1 MSFDEDTEAF
11 NRAFGLPAEGEPLVS
26 EDQKKEML
34 IDDESA
40 FQRAVEAD
48 AVDVDNS
55 DVETEGDSLW
65 NRFFSE
71 PYERG
76 IQRQAETFGRIGST
90 IEAGSMEGIQAALN
104 DPAVLQE
111 QYRTGTNVPS
121 VLLQTVT
128 TPLRVAFDSA
138 SEMILFGAE
147 KAIGWLPEG
156 LKEGAK
162 EQFAALMETEGGQ
175 MAMAAA
181 GEGVEAWKEFEQNF
195 PNEAA
200 NLVAIMD
207 LGFTRGTGTLV
218 KQPVVPMKIEKV
230 GMRNEAKP
238 LAGGDA
244 DVYNILFGG
253 KKKTKEQVEL
263 TDDPAGIRG
272 VQEQI
277 ATPEQVAM
285 IDVAK
290 SAGVSGSNTVQKN
303 FNNLQRHYDEL
314 ETKLMAMLKKHE
326 KKISPPEVR
335 DNMYANVKAQFDA
348 MIQSNPKLMANKEA
362 RGQVSKLYQEFVSIL
377 DEQGATLQGLRVAR
391 SMFDDR
397 VRRMGMDV
405 AGDRLTTSN
414 LAAMAVRKGVNT
426 TIYQVA
432 PEAEDLF
439 SRMSNL
445 IPVLNSVNEKA
456 ATEGATAF
464 GRFVAQLGLEG
475 FSGSSAQSKVINAGY
490 VLAALPVVVP
500 YNILKKRVWQAP
512 GPAKVR
518 AKVAYVKRDVFSE
531 IDKAIKATKDPVK
544 KSMLIRDSKE
554 VYSYLNAVFK
564 QIESEVSQ
572 EEPNQ

>member
-1 MSFDEDTEAF
+1 MSFDEDMEAF
-11 NRAFGLPAEGEPLVS
+11 NRAFGLPAEGEPMVS
-26 EDQKKEML
+26 EAQKKEML
-34 IDDESA
+34 VDDESA

-55 DVETEGDSLW
+55 EVETPEDSLW
-65 NRFFSE
+65 NRFFAE

-90 IEAGSMEGIQAALN
+90 AEAGSLAGIQAALN
-104 DPAVLQE
+104 DPEVLKE

-162 EQFAALMETEGGQ
+162 EQFAELMQTEGGQ

-181 GEGVEAWKEFEQNF
+181 GEGIEAWKEFEQNF

-207 LGFTRGTGTLV
+207 LGFTRGSGTLV

-244 DVYNILFGG
+244 DVYNILFGQ

-263 TDDPAGIRG
+263 TNDPAGIRG

-314 ETKLMAMLKKHE
+314 ETKLMGMLKKHE

-348 MIQSNPKLMANKEA
+348 MVQSNPKLMANKGA
-362 RGQVSKLYQEFVSIL
+362 RQQVSKLYQEFVSIL

-405 AGDRLTTSN
+405 TGDRLTTSN

-475 FSGSSAQSKVINAGY
+475 FTGSSAQSKVINAGY

-500 YNILKKRVWQAP
+500 YNLLKKRVWKAP

-554 VYSYLNAVFK
+554 VYAYLNAVFK

-572 EEPNQ
+572 EETQ

>member
-1 MSFDEDTEAF
+1 MSFDEDMEAF
-11 NRAFGLPAEGEPLVS
+11 NRAFGLPAEGEPMVS
-26 EDQKKEML
+26 EAQKKEML
-34 IDDESA
+34 VDDNSA
-40 FQRAVEAD
+40 FIRAVESD

-55 DVETEGDSLW
+55 DVETEEDSLW

-76 IQRQAETFGRIGST
+76 IQRQAETFGRMGST
-90 IEAGSMEGIQAALN
+90 MEAGSMSGIQAALN

-111 QYRTGTNVPS
+111 QYRTSTNVPS

-128 TPLRVAFDSA
+128 TPLRIAFDSA
-138 SEMILFGAE
+138 SEMILYGAG
-147 KAIGWLPEG
+147 KAVGWLPEG
-156 LKEGAK
+156 LREGAK
-162 EQFAALMETEGGQ
+162 ENFAALMKTEGGQ

-181 GEGVEAWKEFEQNF
+181 GEGMEAWKEFEQNF

-200 NLVAIMD
+200 NLVAVMD
-207 LGFTRGTGTLV
+207 LGFTKGSGTLV
-218 KQPVVPMKIEKV
+218 KTPVVPMKIEKV

-244 DVYNILFGG
+244 DVYNIIYGQ

-263 TDDPAGIRG
+263 TEDPKGIRG
-272 VQEQI
+272 AQEQI

-290 SAGVSGSNTVQKN
+290 SAGVSGSKTLQAN
-303 FNNLQRHYDEL
+303 FNALQKHYDEL
-314 ETKLMAMLKKHE
+314 ESNLMSMLKKKE
-326 KKISPPEVR
+326 KKVSPPEVR

-348 MIQSNPKLMANKEA
+348 MVQSNPKLMASKEA
-362 RGQVSKLYQEFVSIL
+362 RQQVSKLYNEFVTIL

-405 AGDRLTTSN
+405 TGDRLTTSN
-414 LAAMAVRKGVNT
+414 LSAMAVRKGVNQ
-426 TIYQVA
+426 TIYEVV

-456 ATEGATAF
+456 ATEGATRWA
-464 GRFVAQLGLEG
+464 RFVSSLGLES
-475 FSGSSAQSKVINAGY
+475 FAGSSAQSKVLNAGY
-490 VLAALPVVVP
+490 VLGAAVVLTP
-500 YNILKKRVWQAP
+500 YNIFKKRVWQAP
-512 GPAKVR
+512 GPANVR
-518 AKVAYVKRDVFSE
+518 AKVAYVKRDVFGE

-554 VYSYLNAVFK
+554 VYAYLNAVFK

-572 EEPNQ
+572 EESKE

>member
-1 MSFDEDTEAF
+1 MSFDEDMEAF

-34 IDDESA
+34 VDDDSA

-76 IQRQAETFGRIGST
+76 IQRQAETFGRMGST
-90 IEAGSMEGIQAALN
+90 AEAGSMAGIQAALN

-263 TDDPAGIRG
+263 TNDPAGIRG

-314 ETKLMAMLKKHE
+314 ETKLMGMLKKHE

-475 FSGSSAQSKVINAGY
+475 FAGSSAQSKVINAGY

-500 YNILKKRVWQAP
+500 YNLLKKRVWQAP

-572 EEPNQ
+572 EETQE